1 MKNDQWDPYA
11 VVEVYSG
18 TTWET
23 DMIRSLL
30 ESAGIECFLKN
41 NILNSY
47 ALEHFAAGGVRVMEL
62 NSDYRAAREIVEE
75 YLKNMREG
83 RDI

>member
-1 MKNDQWDPYA
+1 MKNDQWDPSA
-11 VVEVYSG
+11 VAEVYSG

-47 ALEHFAAGGVRVMEL
+47 ALEPFAAGGVRVMVL
-62 NSDYRAAREIVEE
+62 NSDYRAAREIVED